1 MEKPFRR
8 TLDSLSD
15 LHRFLVDFLRTNR
28 LEEDL
33 EFPLNLVL
41 EELFVNS
48 VKYNPGSAHPVTVDL
63 QKENDTLVFRMT
75 DVGVKRFDITTAQ
88 PADMSRV
95 ITNRPVG
102 GLGIHL
108 VKQIMDEIEYE
119 YDERNR
125 RSTITLIKHLRS

>member
-1 MEKPFRR
+1 
-8 TLDSLSD
+8 
-15 LHRFLVDFLRTNR
+15 
-28 LEEDL
+28 
-33 EFPLNLVL
+33 
-41 EELFVNS
+41 
-48 VKYNPGSAHPVTVDL
+48 
-63 QKENDTLVFRMT
+63 MT
-75 DVGVKRFDITTAQ
+75 DVGVKRFDITAAQ

-108 VKQIMDEIEYE
+108 VKQIMDEIAYE